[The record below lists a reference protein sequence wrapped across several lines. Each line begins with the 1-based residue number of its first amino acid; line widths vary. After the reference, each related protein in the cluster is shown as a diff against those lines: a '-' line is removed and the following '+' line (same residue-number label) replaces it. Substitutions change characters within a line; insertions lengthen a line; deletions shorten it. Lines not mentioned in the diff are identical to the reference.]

1 VIAQTEMVGD
11 ALVATSLVT
20 LGLMALV
27 GATLLSWWLSDR
39 APLVG
44 LAIMGAGLL
53 LLFGLWLRSV
63 AV

>member
-1 VIAQTEMVGD
+1 MIAQTEMVGD

>member
-1 VIAQTEMVGD
+1 MVGD